1 MRATSA
7 FMYLE
12 RCLTLNPWPFIDL
25 FRLSMWHRDQ
35 RWARRF
41 RAFYSWGL
49 KMVTWFVKHA
59 PVSLKLTVA
68 FGVMIALFGGLAGF
82 LLWSI
87 VQLDATVGEYRSY
100 ARAND
105 AIGEARSMSLQ
116 GRIASTKFAETLD
129 SSYLT
134 VTAEFFAEA
143 EASLVRAE
151 GFVSEPG
158 FAQLIADIRQAK
170 INYNTAM
177 SNLRNVDAE
186 GLAAARA
193 QHFTVSEAMTAA
205 YSEADAYITKG
216 QDTVGPKMS
225 ALADGSVM
233 KGSIATGLMVL
244 FGIFI
249 AFMLARIIS
258 RPFANTTALMERL
271 AQGEIDIVVDDVE
284 RRDDAGRLRRT
295 LQVFAKNARE
305 VKRLEAEQKA
315 KEATAAEEKRALMHK
330 MADDFEKAVLGIVD
344 TVAAASTE
352 LEASSES
359 LANTARNAS
368 LQSDAVARASELS
381 TSNVQTVASAS
392 EEMAASA
399 AEIASQV
406 NHSKDVAGK
415 AQIAARNTDMTV
427 GELRE
432 AALRIGEVVNLITDI
447 AAQTNL
453 LTLNATIEAARAGE
467 AGKGFAVVAA
477 EVKSLAEQTAK
488 ATDEISSQINGIQ
501 GATDGAASAIAGITK
516 TIEEIHECRWPSLHL
531 LKSRPPPFRKS
542 RVTRPKLPKAPKR
555 LPNRSPVCAK
565 VPMRPGP
572 PPSNRSMRRASLGCS
587 QTGCAPKSASSSRPF
602 APPDRAAPSKQ
613 KRAALVGRPFSLLT
627 SLAIQ
632 QRSDHPRSIW
642 HRREYD
648 DRYCQGW
655 HRSWS
660 GA

>member
-1 MRATSA
+1 
-7 FMYLE
+7 
-12 RCLTLNPWPFIDL
+12 
-25 FRLSMWHRDQ
+25 
-35 RWARRF
+35 
-41 RAFYSWGL
+41 
-49 KMVTWFVKHA
+49 MVTWFVKHA
-59 PVSLKLTVA
+59 PASTKLTVA
-68 FGVMIALFGGLAGF
+68 FGAMIALFGGLAGF
-82 LLWSI
+82 LLWSM
-87 VQLDATVGEYRSY
+87 VQLDASVGEYRSF

-116 GRIASTKFAETLD
+116 GRIASTKFAETGD
-129 SSYLT
+129 SAYLA
-134 VTAEFFAEA
+134 VTDDFFAKA

-151 GFVSEPG
+151 GFVSDPE
-158 FAQLIADIRQAK
+158 FAAVLGNVRQAK
-170 INYNTAM
+170 TNYSAALENL
-177 SNLRNVDAE
+177 SNREPEA
-186 GLAAARA
+186 LALARA
-193 QHFTVSEAMTAA
+193 QYAPLGDKMTAS
-205 YSEADAYITKG
+205 YSAADAFITKG
-216 QDTVGPKMS
+216 QDTVGPRMT

-233 KGSIATGLMVL
+233 KGSIATGLM
-244 FGIFI
+244 IFLGMFV
-249 AFMLARIIS
+249 AFVLARIIS
-258 RPFANTTALMERL
+258 RPFASTTALMERL
-271 AQGEIDIVVDDVE
+271 AKGELDIVVDDVE

-305 VKRLEAEQKA
+305 VKRLEEEQKA

-432 AALRIGEVVNLITDI
+432 AAMRIGEVVNLITDI

-453 LTLNATIEAARAGE
+453 LALNATIEAARAGE

-516 TIEEIHECRWPSLHL
+516 TIEEIHEVSVAISASVEEQTAAVQEITRNTSEVAQSTQEVTQSISSVREGANETGAAAEQSLNAAREL
-531 LKSRPPPFRKS
+531 G
-542 RVTRPKLPKAPKR
+542 VQ
-555 LPNRSPVCAK
+555 
-565 VPMRPGP
+565 
-572 PPSNRSMRRASLGCS
+572 SNRLRSEVAKFI
-587 QTGCAPKSASSSRPF
+587 QTI
-602 APPDRAAPSKQ
+602 RAA
-613 KRAALVGRPFSLLT
+613 
-627 SLAIQ
+627 
-632 QRSDHPRSIW
+632 
-642 HRREYD
+642 
-648 DRYCQGW
+648 
-655 HRSWS
+655 
-660 GA
+660 